1 VPYQVGGPTHPS
13 NLKLLCRCHHLLK
26 TFYTGSGGWA
36 DKQLPDG
43 TVVWTAPTGR
53 TYSTKPGGSLFFPTL
68 ATPTG
73 EASIR
78 KLAAEPAE
86 GRGLMMPRRKRT
98 RAQEQ
103 QDRITAE
110 RRINEARIAE
120 DRRQYE
126 AWLAATYE
134 PPPF

>member
-1 VPYQVGGPTHPS
+1 MF
-13 NLKLLCRCHHLLK
+13 RCHHLLK
-26 TFYTGSGGWA
+26 TFWTGSGGWA
-36 DKQLPDG
+36 DKQLLDG
-43 TVVWTAPTGR
+43 TVAWTAPTGR
-53 TYSTKPGGSLFFPTL
+53 TYSTKPGGSLFFPIL

-73 EASIR
+73 EVTIR
-78 KLAAEPAE
+78 KITTEPAE

-110 RRINEARIAE
+110 RRINEQRL
-120 DRRQYE
+120 RRQR
-126 AWLAATYE
+126 WLFEELEKHRQSMAADE

>member
-1 VPYQVGGPTHPS
+1 MKCS
-13 NLKLLCRCHHLLK
+13 SRSRCHHLLK

-53 TYSTKPGGSLFFPTL
+53 TYTTKPGGSLFFPVL

-73 EASIR
+73 EVVIG
-78 KLAAEPAE
+78 KLTTEPGE
-86 GRGLMMPRRKRT
+86 HRGLMMPRRTRT
-98 RAQEQ
+98 RAEERNE
-103 QDRITAE
+103 RIAAE
-110 RRINEARIAE
+110 RRINEQRLKRE
-120 DRRQYE
+120 QWLFEELEKHRQS
-126 AWLAATYE
+126 LADDE